1 VLKRRYRIIIPI
13 LLLFCLFGGGFSSL
27 ATEAPEPVAFVEL
40 SNLSYPVAGESPD
53 FEVSVSGAV
62 CSPED
67 IRWFSHKDEKYLD
80 PGETFAAEKSY
91 TLELTLT
98 PEEGFV
104 FAGEPGATSLFGVS
118 GIFLPPADETQTK
131 RILTYEFTAATSARV
146 TVTTDLYPQ
155 RGGTVTSGGEFAAGD
170 TVTLSARPEIG
181 YVFVNW
187 STADDRIVSTA
198 PTFSF
203 TALEDIDLLANF
215 SAVELTRGDCPVIF
229 TESSAAVCE
238 GRMTLDL
245 VSMAALDEG
254 LAAAVK
260 NGTVNIQWYK
270 NEKPLP
276 HKNGESFDFT
286 AIDVGHS
293 FFVQVV
299 YGDRFSAS
307 EVFTVET
314 KPFDLD
320 VTRIYGSDR
329 YETALAVADQQKL
342 DRGISQFDAVIIAS
356 GTQFADALSG
366 SYLAHVK
373 NAPILLTRANQ
384 TTESMVLAYV
394 KENLAP
400 GGTVYIL
407 GGPNAVP
414 VSTETGLEG
423 FEIKRLGGADRY
435 ETNLRILS
443 EAGPGEEGILIC
455 TGLDFADSLSA
466 SASKLPILLVKNS
479 LTEDQKALLAQVP
492 GTKYIIGGTAAV
504 SARVEAQLSAFGQI
518 RRIGGA
524 DRFETS
530 VLVAREFF
538 TSPEGAVLA
547 YARNFPDGLSGGP
560 LAICN
565 NSPLILTASGK
576 EAPAAAYVGDK
587 DLTRGYVL
595 GGSGLISDKT
605 VGKIFPTVTQ
615 AQEWNLILVNPWN
628 PLLSGHE
635 VTLKYFNSSH
645 SVDGR
650 IIDDLQAMMDGARS
664 AGLDPVICSSYRTV
678 DTQKRLFAAQVAKF
692 VEQGYS
698 LEAAEE
704 RAAMEVAV
712 PGTSE
717 HHTGLAVDIVARSY
731 QMLDKNQENTAEQ
744 KWLMANSWRYGFI
757 LRYPN
762 GSTDITGIIY
772 EPWHYRYVGKT
783 AAEEIYTRGITLEE
797 YLEDYYG

>member
-1 VLKRRYRIIIPI
+1 MLKRRCPIIIPI
-13 LLLFCLFGGGFSSL
+13 LLLFCLFVTGFSSL

-62 CSPED
+62 CSGED
-67 IRWFSHKDEKYLD
+67 VRWFSHKDEKYLD

-118 GIFLPPADETQTK
+118 GIFLPPADETQTQ
-131 RILTYEFTAATSARV
+131 ILTYEFTAATSARV

-187 STADDRIVSTA
+187 STADDHIVSTA

-254 LAAAVK
+254 LAAAVE

-320 VTRIYGSDR
+320 VTRIYGRDR

-373 NAPILLTRANQ
+373 NAPILLVRNNNKTIA
-384 TTESMVLAYV
+384 AV
-394 KENLAP
+394 KEYINENLAA
-400 GGTVYIL
+400 GGTVYLL
-407 GGPNAVP
+407 GGPVAVP
-414 VSTETGLEG
+414 KSMESGLSS
-423 FEIKRLGGADRY
+423 FTVKRLGGATRY
-435 ETNLRILS
+435 ETNLLILE
-443 EAGPGEEGILIC
+443 EAGVGNNDILVC

-466 SASKLPILLVKNS
+466 SAAKRPILLVKNS
-479 LTEDQKALLAQVP
+479 LTNDQKALLASST

-504 SARVEAQLSAFGQI
+504 PARVETQLSAYGTVK
-518 RRIGGA
+518 RLGGA
-524 DRFETS
+524 TRYDTS
-530 VLVAREFF
+530 VLVAQEFF
-538 TSPEGAVLA
+538 SSPDKIVMA
-547 YARNFPDGLSGGP
+547 YARDFPDGLSGAP
-560 LAICN
+560 LAIAN
-565 NSPLILTASGK
+565 NAPLILTNTGK
-576 EAPAAAYVGDK
+576 QAAAVSYASSNGIVS
-587 DLTRGYVL
+587 GYVL
-595 GGSGLISDKT
+595 GGTRLISDAA
-605 VGKIFPTVTQ
+605 VRSIFSMS
-615 AQEWNLILVNPWN
+615 A
-628 PLLSGHE
+628 
-635 VTLKYFNSSH
+635 
-645 SVDGR
+645 DG
-650 IIDDLQAMMDGARS
+650 
-664 AGLDPVICSSYRTV
+664 VI
-678 DTQKRLFAAQVAKF
+678 
-692 VEQGYS
+692 
-698 LEAAEE
+698 
-704 RAAMEVAV
+704 AV
-712 PGTSE
+712 
-717 HHTGLAVDIVARSY
+717 R
-731 QMLDKNQENTAEQ
+731 
-744 KWLMANSWRYGFI
+744 
-757 LRYPN
+757 
-762 GSTDITGIIY
+762 
-772 EPWHYRYVGKT
+772 
-783 AAEEIYTRGITLEE
+783 
-797 YLEDYYG
+797 